1 MKKSAFLGHLA
12 AFATYAI
19 FGFNI
24 ILCKG
29 IATDGT
35 VPPIALTTFRSLGAA
50 SLFWVISLFVPNEKV
65 SRKDFM
71 LIFLASAL
79 GFFVPQLT
87 FLSACNYA
95 TTIDTSILSS
105 LTPIMTMF
113 VAAIFLKEPITFK
126 KAGGVALSFAGV
138 VFLILNS
145 VRATGGVDHTRPL
158 GVVLLVLNTFSFA
171 MYLGIF
177 RPLVSRY
184 SVVTFMKWVFLFV
197 FLMSLPFSTG
207 SILSIPYA
215 TVPTSVWWAIAYLI
229 IMATFMAYFLLPL
242 AQKRIRPTLISLYSY
257 LQPIIAT
264 IVSICIGTDFL
275 TWKKSLAVILV
286 CVGVFVV
293 NKSRAAESL
302 KVTSKN

>member
-1 MKKSAFLGHLA
+1 MNKTTLLGHLA

-29 IATDGT
+29 IAADGT
-35 VPPIALTTFRSLGAA
+35 IPPIALTTFRSIGAA
-50 SLFWVISLFVPNEKV
+50 ALFWIISLFVPKEKV
-65 SRKDFM
+65 SLKDFA

-145 VRATGGVDHTRPL
+145 VRATGGVDHTQPL
-158 GVVLLVLNTFSFA
+158 GIILLVFNTFSFA

-197 FLMSLPFSTG
+197 FLMSLPFSTK
-207 SILSIPYA
+207 SIVNVNYGA
-215 TVPTSVWWAIAYLI
+215 VPTSVWWAIAYLI
-229 IMATFMAYFLLPL
+229 IMATFFAYFLLPL

-275 TWKKSLAVILV
+275 TWKKSVAIVLV

-293 NKSRAAESL
+293 NRSRAADPL
-302 KVTSKN
+302 KKQ